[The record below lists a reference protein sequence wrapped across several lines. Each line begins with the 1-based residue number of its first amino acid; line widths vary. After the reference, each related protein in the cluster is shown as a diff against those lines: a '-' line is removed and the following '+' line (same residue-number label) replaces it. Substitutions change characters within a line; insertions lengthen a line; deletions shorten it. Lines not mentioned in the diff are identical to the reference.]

1 MNLKLNNSMS
11 SQHIK
16 KQPWD
21 IIDEILGFTW
31 LYRKVFGDLLPW
43 LIYNQWLASSIEI
56 LEQIYWFEGV
66 NQMFS
71 PIIERKELKGLSK
84 IMFRFNE
91 SPQTWFFGA
100 SNTEGQTNK

>member
-1 MNLKLNNSMS
+1 MS

-31 LYRKVFGDLLPW
+31 LYRKVFWDLLPW
-43 LIYNQWLASSIEI
+43 LIYNQWLCSSIEI
-56 LEQIYWFEGV
+56 LEQIYWFEWV

-71 PIIERKELKGLSK
+71 PIIERAELKGLSK

-91 SPQTWFFGA
+91 WPQTWIFGS
-100 SNTEGQTNK
+100 SNTEWQTNK

>member
-1 MNLKLNNSMS
+1 MS

-21 IIDEILGFTW
+21 IVDEILWFTG
-31 LYRKVFGDLLPW
+31 LYRKVFWDLLPW
-43 LIYNQWLASSIEI
+43 LIYNQGMLADIEI
-56 LEQIYWFEGV
+56 LENVYWFEWV
-66 NQMFS
+66 NEMFT

-91 SPQTWFFGA
+91 WQ
-100 SNTEGQTNK
+100 SNGVFSNNNTAWPTNK